1 MVTIILF
8 ICLFKLI
15 DIILKYVE
23 KKNLSHGY

>member
-1 MVTIILF
+1 MTTIILC
-8 ICLFKLI
+8 ICLYRLI